1 MKYGLL
7 GHNLGH
13 SYSPRIHHMLGNEAY
28 ELFELESSSLPHF
41 FSDTSLAGLNVTIPY
56 KVEAL
61 KACHHLSERAERIGC
76 VNTMIRK
83 NGQWYGDNTDYD
95 GFIYT
100 LSSAHIDVA
109 RKQCLI
115 LGDGATASTIHVALE
130 DLGASEV
137 IHVSRH
143 KHPHYDELETY
154 FSTADIII
162 NATPVGMYPNC
173 PDHLINLNDFT
184 HLSGVIDLVYNPL
197 RTTLLIQAERL
208 GIPHANGLPFLVA
221 QAIASSKLFLGQE
234 TLAITAEEI
243 IASLQEDIENIILV
257 GMPGVGK
264 TTVGKALAQATGR
277 NFIDIDE
284 EITKEIGPIPHF
296 IETRGEKDF
305 RQVESIIIERF
316 GKQHGLIIST
326 GGGAVTVA
334 ANFAPLRQNGRI
346 FQITQPV
353 DQLATNGRPLSA
365 GGLDRLKELERIRTP
380 MYKNFAQCI
389 IEHHKVAP
397 ETVTAIL
404 QNFKENLGK

>member
-7 GHNLGH
+7 GRNLSH
-13 SYSPRIHHMLGNEAY
+13 SYSPRIHHMLGNQAY
-28 ELFELESSSLPHF
+28 ELFQLEPSSLP
-41 FSDTSLAGLNVTIPY
+41 SLWADSSLAGLNVTIPY

-61 KACHHLSERAERIGC
+61 KACSHISQRAERIGC
-76 VNTMIRK
+76 VNTMLRK
-83 NGQWYGDNTDYD
+83 DGQWYGENTDYD
-95 GFIYT
+95 GFVYT
-100 LSSAHIDVA
+100 LSYAHIDVA

-130 DLGASEV
+130 DLGAAEI

-143 KHPHYDELETY
+143 AHPHYDELEPY
-154 FSTADIII
+154 FTSADIII
-162 NATPVGMYPNC
+162 NATPVGMYPHC
-173 PDHLINLNDFT
+173 PDHLINLNDFN
-184 HLSGVIDLVYNPL
+184 HLSGIVDLVYNPL

-221 QAIASSKLFLGQE
+221 QAMASSKLFLGQE
-234 TLAITAEEI
+234 ATIKAEEI
-243 IASLQEDIENIILV
+243 IAQLQADIENIILV

-277 NFIDIDE
+277 TFIDIDE

-296 IETRGEKDF
+296 IETRGEKAF

-326 GGGAVTVA
+326 GGGAVTIV

-346 FQITQPV
+346 FQITQPI

-380 MYKNFAQCI
+380 MYQAFAQCI
-389 IEHHKVAP
+389 IEHHKIAP
-397 ETVTAIL
+397 ETVKAIL
-404 QNFKENLGK
+404 ENFKENLGK